1 MTRKILLS
9 ALVVI
14 GAVSLVAVGA
24 AGGAPANN
32 GEGKGNATAKGKPSN
47 SATPVFK
54 LRLRPNQEVPP
65 VKNLKADAVGHV
77 TFDLERSTSG
87 AITSG
92 EVIFYF
98 NYAFGGSVTVTGL
111 HVHVGAKNA
120 NGDIVINSGVAS
132 FTDTDGRGN
141 VTTVVSGVSPATL
154 QAILDNPRGYYVN
167 LHTSVNP
174 DGALRAQMHN
184 PKKR

>member
-1 MTRKILLS
+1 MKWVKTVVPAALVGVL

-14 GAVSLVAVGA
+14 GG
-24 AGGAPANN
+24 
-32 GEGKGNATAKGKPSN
+32 ATAKKPAL

-54 LRLRPNQEVPP
+54 LLLKPSQEVPP
-65 VKNLKADAVGHV
+65 VKGLRADAVGSL
-77 TFDLERSTSG
+77 TFDLERSGGG

-98 NYAFGGSVTVTGL
+98 NYKFPGSVTITGL
-111 HVHVGAKNA
+111 HVHQGAKGT
-120 NGDIVINSGVAS
+120 NGPIVVDSGLGS
-132 FTDTDGRGN
+132 FTDSDGEGN
-141 VTTVVSGVSPATL
+141 VTRVVTGTPATL

-174 DGALRAQMHN
+174 GGALRDQLHN